1 MSLLFTDPTQA
12 SRLKLR
18 TMVDPS
24 VGKQDDDISAIQH
37 DIENRRSSVASIN
50 LNKNVD
56 AEYVLN
62 IRLLDPC

>member
-1 MSLLFTDPTQA
+1 
-12 SRLKLR
+12 
-18 TMVDPS
+18 MVDPS